1 MSIAEENRVTIDHET
16 IRRWADERGG
26 YPATVAGTH
35 RGGDDVGVLRIG
47 FGDEEE
53 LEQIDWDEFF
63 NKFEEKSL
71 AMRYRDEPAE
81 SGSERF
87 YEFFKRR

>member
-1 MSIAEENRVTIDHET
+1 MALSEENRITIDHGT
-16 IRRWADERGG
+16 IRRWAEERDG

-35 RGGDDVGVLRIG
+35 SGDEVGVLRIG
-47 FGDEEE
+47 FGEEDE
-53 LEQIDWDEFF
+53 LEQIEWDEFF
-63 NKFEEKSL
+63 EKFEEKAL

-87 YEFFKRR
+87 HEFFKRR

>member
-1 MSIAEENRVTIDHET
+1 MAIAEENRITIDHET

-26 YPATVAGTH
+26 FPATVAGSH
-35 RGGDDVGVLRIG
+35 SGDDVGVLRIG

-53 LEQIDWDEFF
+53 LEQIDWNEFF
-63 NKFEEKSL
+63 AKFEEKAL